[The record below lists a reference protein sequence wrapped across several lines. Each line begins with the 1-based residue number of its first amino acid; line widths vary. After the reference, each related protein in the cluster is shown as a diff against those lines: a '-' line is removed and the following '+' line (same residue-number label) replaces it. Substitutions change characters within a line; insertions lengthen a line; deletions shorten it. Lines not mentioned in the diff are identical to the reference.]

1 MGACYSATAQTHSL
15 PTPSTMHMLAE
26 LRARMRSID
35 AAKAKTESNRTLAH
49 VTDSTLIPWSKVSL
63 AKKRNLWAVNV
74 LRACLFGDGSKEI
87 AFINWICL
95 LLNRGKKSPCAHDN
109 TLHKTQL
116 RPMWGLPTV
125 IPYVWSSDKSN
136 HFVLLRRSLMHG
148 GGPRSNHISVR
159 KMVMRVGKL
168 NERSNMYRPIRT
180 GWSTLLMYYIP
191 NFMNSLFISDWPN
204 VLFMLHSPLFSLKLI
219 SCQIQ
224 LCSSTKLIFPVWP

>member
-136 HFVLLRRSLMHG
+136 HDLVHAYDSEPKSF
-148 GGPRSNHISVR
+148 
-159 KMVMRVGKL
+159 
-168 NERSNMYRPIRT
+168 RPVTKIAHAR
-180 GWSTLLMYYIP
+180 WRA
-191 NFMNSLFISDWPN
+191 
-204 VLFMLHSPLFSLKLI
+204 
-219 SCQIQ
+219 QIQ
-224 LCSSTKLIFPVWP
+224 PHQCSQDGNACR